1 MFKLIAAIV
10 PNGQGQEISLAARG
24 AGAPGGTII
33 PARGT
38 APNSALAIL
47 GFGDSSKEILLTVIP
62 DSVEQKVSAI
72 IKEECQKRKGKGALF
87 LLEVNSFIKSGSKG
101 NLFAEEKSMEQNE
114 GYQMINVIVNKGY
127 AEDAMAAARS
137 AGAGGG
143 TVLTG
148 RGTAKEGDEKF
159 FGVEIVP
166 EKELLMILAPNQKA
180 RAVVEAINGL
190 DCFANSGSGIIF
202 TANASGFSLLG
213 KR

>member
-10 PNGQGQEISLAARG
+10 PDGQGQEISLAARS
-24 AGAPGGTII
+24 AGSPGGTIL

-38 APNSALAIL
+38 APSSVLSIL
-47 GFGDSSKEILLTVIP
+47 GFGDSSKEILLTVVP
-62 DSVEQKVSAI
+62 DSVEEKVSAT
-72 IKEECQKRKGKGALF
+72 IKEECLKRKGKGALF

-101 NLFAEEKSMEQNE
+101 NFFAEEKTMEEKE
-114 GYQMINVIVNKGY
+114 GCQMINVIVNKGY

-166 EKELLMILAPNQKA
+166 EKELLMILTPNQKA
-180 RAVVEAINGL
+180 RAVVDAIKCL
-190 DCFANSGSGIIF
+190 DCFSKDGSGIIF
-202 TANASGFSLLG
+202 TADASGFSLLG

>member
-1 MFKLIAAIV
+1 
-10 PNGQGQEISLAARG
+10 
-24 AGAPGGTII
+24 
-33 PARGT
+33 
-38 APNSALAIL
+38 
-47 GFGDSSKEILLTVIP
+47 
-62 DSVEQKVSAI
+62 
-72 IKEECQKRKGKGALF
+72 
-87 LLEVNSFIKSGSKG
+87 
-101 NLFAEEKSMEQNE
+101 
-114 GYQMINVIVNKGY
+114 MINVIVNKGY

-180 RAVVEAINGL
+180 RAVVDAIKCL
-190 DCFANSGSGIIF
+190 DCFSKDGSGIIF
-202 TANASGFSLLG
+202 TADASGFSLLG